1 MVVDEAS
8 ILMSQHLQL
17 LRVVLQPVAE
27 ISLLIFLMFV
37 PVSLVQPDI
46 LTVHQFFIILL
57 TRWVHQFAQS

>member
-1 MVVDEAS
+1 MDEAS

-27 ISLLIFLMFV
+27 ISLLVFLMFV

-46 LTVHQFFIILL
+46 LTVHHFFVILL
-57 TRWVHQFAQS
+57 ARWVHQFA